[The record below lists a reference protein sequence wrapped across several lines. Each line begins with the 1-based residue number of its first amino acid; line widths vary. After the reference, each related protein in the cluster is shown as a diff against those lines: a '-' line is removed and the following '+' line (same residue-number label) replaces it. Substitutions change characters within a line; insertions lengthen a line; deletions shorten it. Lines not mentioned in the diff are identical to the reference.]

1 MKNHLDIYDVTEPQ
15 EQDELGENCEKKIIF
30 VFIFSFFFKIL
41 AINVTESL
49 GLCP

>member
-1 MKNHLDIYDVTEPQ
+1 MMSMVKIPKN
-15 EQDELGENCEKKIIF
+15 IIF